1 MQHDTVK
8 QQKNRQDV
16 EKKDEKETL
25 KRFLGFPD
33 EKRQSS
39 SSLSSYAEVRSE
51 EKSGDKRQASSG

>member
-39 SSLSSYAEVRSE
+39 SSLSSYAEVRSDRR
-51 EKSGDKRQASSG
+51 EKSE